1 MTSPNKSVA
10 MYEFLGLFA
19 WLGAR
24 EPDTVFFGSK
34 SMSVRWAERLLPRVR
49 SEARE
54 ISYGDVEK
62 AHALRSVA
70 YRRALERSADVAY
83 DLRSLAQI
91 GSSLGIDMELLI
103 RKFLVETL
111 FKRYEFLGLSRQY
124 AAEHPGVETRLIAAP
139 LFGEELSPNASAAF
153 PWPLGRLS
161 YFGALLV
168 LPLYGMLFALRN
180 QRDDRPPISDAVIC
194 EVDTPKIQSMFN
206 DLFGTDVQYVAERHY
221 MSNFES
227 TKAAHISAH
236 GIGRRGLKRIRRT
249 TTLFFLKGLLNARR
263 LSRYG
268 DLIFGLYSTMIR
280 GILLVPEAKRSLYLA
295 YEHLFTTKAV
305 RNEFMRA
312 DGNKTVSF
320 PYGTHADSHFFAPA
334 YRYNYDLLCAA
345 GPLQERIYALQQ
357 ATTKVVLPSGPYE
370 SQKLE
375 HGDSARSDRVRR
387 LLERKVAETSITILS
402 SGIQDQTRSGEIKL
416 MALARQLAAE
426 PDVCVFYR
434 PKPVAP
440 PEKYKTFYL
449 DGCAGSDRL
458 ILTSPEYKLT
468 DFLDVTDLFVTF
480 WSHSGADLCAAGA
493 QVFTVDFM
501 EDEAVPLWQTVVE
514 GCFLDE
520 RRAFQIIMDWV
531 RDVPNG
537 ARAAHAARMTE
548 LRRLLAYEFDSFGAY
563 KDNLIRQLSPHM
575 SRGKGLEAQRGQ

>member
-1 MTSPNKSVA
+1 MTAPTKSVV
-10 MYEFLGLFA
+10 MYELLGLFA

-34 SMSVRWAERLLPRVR
+34 SLLVRWAERLLRGVR

-54 ISYGDVEK
+54 ISYGDIEK
-62 AHALRSVA
+62 ANALRSAA
-70 YRRALERSADVAY
+70 YRRALERSADMAY
-83 DLRSLAQI
+83 DLRSLAQT

-124 AAEHPGVETRLIAAP
+124 AAENPGVETRVIAAP
-139 LFGEELSPNASAAF
+139 LFGEELPAGTSAAF
-153 PWPLGRLS
+153 LQPLGRLK
-161 YFGALLV
+161 YVGALFA
-168 LPLYGMLFALRN
+168 LPLYGMLFVLRN
-180 QRDDRPPISDAVIC
+180 RQNDRPQISDAVIC
-194 EVDTPKIQSMFN
+194 EVDTPKIQSMFS
-206 DLFGTDVQYVAERHY
+206 DLFGADVQYVAERHY
-221 MSNFES
+221 MSNFDG
-227 TKAAHISAH
+227 ARRAQISAH
-236 GIGRRGLKRIRRT
+236 GLGRRGLERIRRT
-249 TTLFFLKGLLNARR
+249 TTLFFLEGVRNARR

-268 DLIFGLYSTMIR
+268 DLILGLYSTMIR
-280 GILLVPEAKRSLYLA
+280 GILLVPEARRSLYLA

-312 DGNKTVSF
+312 DGNKTVSL

-334 YRYNYDLLCAA
+334 YQYNYDLLCAS

-357 ATTKVVLPSGPYE
+357 ARTTVVLPSGPYE
-370 SQKLE
+370 SQKLK
-375 HGDSARSDRVRR
+375 DRDTARADRGRR
-387 LLERKVAETSITILS
+387 LLEQKRAGTSITILS

-426 PDVCVFYR
+426 PDLCVFYR

-440 PEKYKTFYL
+440 PDKYKNFYL
-449 DGCAGSDRL
+449 DGCAGLDGL
-458 ILTSPEYKLT
+458 ILTGPEYQLT

-480 WSHSGADLCAAGA
+480 WSHSGADLCAVGA

-501 EDEAVPLWQTVVE
+501 DDKAVPLWQTVVE

-520 RRAFQIIMDWV
+520 RRAFQTIMNWV

-537 ARAAHAARMTE
+537 TRAAHAARMTE

-563 KDNLIRQLSPHM
+563 KDNLIRQLTPHM
-575 SRGKGLEAQRGQ
+575 SRRKGLEAQRSQ